1 MQLLARLGSGEG
13 IQDCQ
18 IIKKKIKYL
27 EISIFFFLPF
37 FFVSLF
43 VFLVMLKSE

>member
-27 EISIFFFLPF
+27 EISIFS
-37 FFVSLF
+37 FFVGFFF

>member
-27 EISIFFFLPF
+27 QISFFFFFL
-37 FFVSLF
+37 
-43 VFLVMLKSE
+43 FLVMLKSE

>member
-27 EISIFFFLPF
+27 EISIFFFSF
-37 FFVSLF
+37 FRIFF
-43 VFLVMLKSE
+43 VMLKSE

>member
-27 EISIFFFLPF
+27 EIPF
-37 FFVSLF
+37 FFSFFLF
-43 VFLVMLKSE
+43 FLVMLKSE

>member
-27 EISIFFFLPF
+27 EISIFFPF
-37 FFVSLF
+37 ILF
-43 VFLVMLKSE
+43 FLVMVKSE

>member
-27 EISIFFFLPF
+27 EISIFFSF
-37 FFVSLF
+37 FRIFF
-43 VFLVMLKSE
+43 VMLKSE